1 MRQLLL
7 ISFIFLFI
15 VACGQEEA
23 AQPVVEEPAVVA
35 EPSADESTDADDY
48 AQADTVEEVLEVVEE
63 SAAEPEAGEEAI
75 LLAQAD
81 VPAVQ
86 PDWQFQEGRNYM
98 RLVPTQ
104 PTVGGADKIEV
115 AEFFYYMCPHCYTF
129 EPAIKRWVEN
139 KPANVRFVQI
149 PATWNGVLVLHA
161 RMFYTAEILARN
173 GVIEDGAAFH
183 DTVYQEMHRRNNRLG
198 SEAAIEKLFERFGV
212 SAEEFT
218 STWNSFEVDQKL
230 RIAQDLARR
239 YSVSSTPTM
248 VVNGKFRTG
257 AAEAGSYPKLLEVID
272 ELVARESTR

>member
-1 MRQLLL
+1 MKQTLI
-7 ISFIFLFI
+7 ISFVFLFI

-23 AQPVVEEPAVVA
+23 TQPVVEEPVTVA
-35 EPSADESTDADDY
+35 EPAVDEVIDAGETG
-48 AQADTVEEVLEVVEE
+48 QAEVVDEVQEVVEE
-63 SAAEPEAGEEAI
+63 SAAEPEAGEQAI

-81 VPAVQ
+81 VPTVQ
-86 PDWQFQEGRNYM
+86 PDWQFREGQHYI

-104 PTVGGADKIEV
+104 PTLGGADKIEV

-129 EPAIKRWVEN
+129 EPAIKRWAEN

-161 RMFYTAEILARN
+161 RMYYTGEILARN
-173 GVIEDGAAFH
+173 GLIEDGAAFQ
-183 DTVYQEMHRRNNRLG
+183 TTIYEEIHRRGNRLS
-198 SEAAIEKLFERFGV
+198 SESAIQKLLARFGV
-212 SAEEFT
+212 SAEDFNH
-218 STWNSFEVDQKL
+218 TWNSFEVDQKL

-272 ELVARESTR
+272 ELVARESAR